1 MNDVSKKYFPQL
13 DGLRAWAMLFVL
25 IEHWLPEKHILNKYI
40 PGAGW
45 MGVTLFFVLSGYLI
59 GSILLKEKY
68 NLEEN
73 NSLTRKSILLKF
85 YARRTLRIFPIY
97 YLFIF
102 LLLLL
107 NYPPFIKTI
116 LPWLLTYS
124 SNIYANIYGYAQLW
138 PLTHLWTLCVEEQ
151 FYLIMPWIILFTPT
165 KFLLRVIFIFI
176 FSGIFFR
183 TVFLTFA
190 IGNQP
195 SALTPSEFDSFGIGM
210 LLGYLRLHK
219 IKISYQNSIAIFSLL
234 VYIVLS
240 TTSYSFKGK
249 KFLSVLLPSLQL
261 FSVIIINKA
270 CEGFKGVGKLLL
282 QTGLII
288 YIGKISYGMYIY
300 HNVIP
305 QLTSF
310 FYNTATLQS
319 EVLFFIYFVELIIIA
334 SFSYFVVERP
344 ILRLK
349 KYL

>member
-1 MNDVSKKYFPQL
+1 
-13 DGLRAWAMLFVL
+13 
-25 IEHWLPEKHILNKYI
+25 
-40 PGAGW
+40 
-45 MGVTLFFVLSGYLI
+45 MGKRLSGI
-59 GSILLKEKY
+59 
-68 NLEEN
+68 N
-73 NSLTRKSILLKF
+73 
-85 YARRTLRIFPIY
+85 ACAD
-97 YLFIF
+97 FI
-102 LLLLL
+102 
-107 NYPPFIKTI
+107 
-116 LPWLLTYS
+116 
-124 SNIYANIYGYAQLW
+124 
-138 PLTHLWTLCVEEQ
+138 
-151 FYLIMPWIILFTPT
+151 
-165 KFLLRVIFIFI
+165 
-176 FSGIFFR
+176 
-183 TVFLTFA
+183 
-190 IGNQP
+190 
-195 SALTPSEFDSFGIGM
+195 
-210 LLGYLRLHK
+210 
-219 IKISYQNSIAIFSLL
+219 
-234 VYIVLS
+234 
-240 TTSYSFKGK
+240 KGK